1 MKRLL
6 VKRLCFLIW
15 LASTAL
21 PATAAELPTLAGPA
35 MGTTYRV
42 RLARDLP
49 GMTRGQVHREIELVL
64 GRLDRQLST
73 WREDSDASR
82 FNRARAGE
90 WVDAGPDLIAIM
102 AIARRVH
109 DDTGGAFDVTVAAA
123 EQGASVGMRQLET
136 RESPPALRKARDRVA
151 LDLGGI
157 GPGYAVDCLG
167 GRLAELGSVGHLVEL
182 GGEVRAWGSH
192 PSGTA
197 WMVSLGGGGEVV
209 ELPAGEALAT
219 STARPG
225 RSPVDPR
232 TGRVVE
238 VAASSVTVRGRSCA
252 EADARAVAELV
263 LSAVASGRPSA
274 TGMKAGIR

>member
-1 MKRLL
+1 
-6 VKRLCFLIW
+6 V
-15 LASTAL
+15 
-21 PATAAELPTLAGPA
+21 
-35 MGTTYRV
+35 
-42 RLARDLP
+42 AR
-49 GMTRGQVHREIELVL
+49 
-64 GRLDRQLST
+64 S
-73 WREDSDASR
+73 SS
-82 FNRARAGE
+82 ARA
-90 WVDAGPDLIAIM
+90 DAGPDLIAIM

-123 EQGASVGMRQLET
+123 EQGGSIGMRQIQT
-136 RESPPALRKARDRVA
+136 REHPPALRKARDRIA

-167 GRLAELGSVGHLVEL
+167 ERLVELGSADHLVEL

-197 WMVSLGGGGEVV
+197 WRVSLRGSGEVV
-209 ELPAGEALAT
+209 QLSAGEALAT

-238 VAASSVTVRGRSCA
+238 VAAPSVTVRGRSSA

-263 LSAVASGRPSA
+263 LRAKRIAPPRRASEE
-274 TGMKAGIR
+274 

>member
-6 VKRLCFLIW
+6 VKLLPALAFLLF
-15 LASTAL
+15 LAAL
-21 PATAAELPTLAGPA
+21 PAAAADLPTLAGPA

-64 GRLDRQLST
+64 ARLDRQLST

-123 EQGASVGMRQLET
+123 EQGVSIGMQQIET
-136 RESPPALRKARDRVA
+136 REHPPALRKARDRIA
-151 LDLGGI
+151 IDLGGI

-167 GRLAELGSVGHLVEL
+167 GRLVDLGSADHLVEL

-197 WMVSLGGGGEVV
+197 WRVSLRGSGEVV
-209 ELPAGEALAT
+209 QLSAGEALAT

-225 RSPVDPR
+225 RTPVDPR

-238 VAASSVTVRGRSCA
+238 VAAPSVTVRGRSCA

-263 LSAVASGRPSA
+263 LRAKRIAPPRRASEE
-274 TGMKAGIR
+274 

>member
-6 VKRLCFLIW
+6 VERLCFLIW
-15 LASTAL
+15 LASAAL
-21 PATAAELPTLAGPA
+21 PAAAADLPTLAGPA

-82 FNRARAGE
+82 FNRARAGV

-136 RESPPALRKARDRVA
+136 RENPPALRKAHDRIA

-167 GRLAELGSVGHLVEL
+167 GRLVELGSVGHLVEL
-182 GGEVRAWGSH
+182 GGEVRAWWSH

-263 LSAVASGRPSA
+263 LSARASGRPSA